1 MLHAKSEV
9 TFLTQAFGGIKSD
22 TEVCVKDCNLMTM
35 RRHKHFAIVSMRYF
49 EGTLYTSQESRG
61 KDTFSLLTYLA
72 VEALSNK
79 AKTQTCYT
87 YSF

>member
-49 EGTLYTSQESRG
+49 EGILYTSQSHG
-61 KDTFSLLTYLA
+61 VKTHFLCSLI
-72 VEALSNK
+72 
-79 AKTQTCYT
+79 
-87 YSF
+87 